1 MLVSNQ
7 LDIVPF
13 LLLANDYS
21 ALVGVGLRVLEESNV
36 IIRNIKISKVLADAG
51 DAIGKF
57 DGSFSTFVFS
67 LILF

>member
-7 LDIVPF
+7 LDIVLF
-13 LLLANDYS
+13 LPLAYDYS

-57 DGSFSTFVFS
+57 DGSFRTFVFN
-67 LILF
+67 LI